1 MTTYV
6 ALLRAVNVGS
16 ANRIK
21 MADLRAAFV
30 ADGYADAVTHI
41 QTGNVIFASKQDEPA
56 TKRRVE
62 ALITKG
68 FDLSITAIM
77 RTAAELRAVT
87 RSNPLLGETE
97 PTADITK
104 LHVVF
109 LEAVPAAAA
118 VEKFLAAP
126 IGDDVVRV
134 VGREVYVRY
143 AAGAG
148 TTKLT
153 GSVWN
158 RLGVAS
164 TARNW
169 NVTRTL
175 ADLAGG

>member
-30 ADGYADAVTHI
+30 AEGFADAVTHI
-41 QTGNVIFASKQDEPA
+41 QTGNVIFTSKQDEAA

-62 ALITKG
+62 ALITKH
-68 FDLSITAIM
+68 FDLSITAII

-87 RSNPLLGETE
+87 CSNPLLSETE
-97 PTADITK
+97 AADITK

-109 LEAVPAAAA
+109 LEAAPATAA
-118 VEKFLAAP
+118 VKKFLAAP

-143 AAGAG
+143 ASGAG

-169 NVTRTL
+169 NVTGAL

>member
-1 MTTYV
+1 MTTFV

-21 MADLRAAFV
+21 MVDLRAAFV
-30 ADGYADAVTHI
+30 ADGYTDAATHI
-41 QTGNVIFASKQDEPA
+41 QTGNVIFTSTQDEPT

-62 ALITKG
+62 ALITKH
-68 FDLSITAIM
+68 FDLSITAII

-87 RSNPLLGETE
+87 RANPLLSETE
-97 PTADITK
+97 SVDDITK

-109 LEAVPAAAA
+109 RETVPLAAA

-126 IGDDVVRV
+126 IGDDVVRI

-169 NVTRTL
+169 NVTLAL